1 MARFT
6 TCWGAHGKKQVPPH
20 FWLEYMNC
28 NNQRILDLI
37 DILHASA
44 ARDAE
49 THDSYFAS
57 YYWNISQNASK
68 EKHRTATPGIAGCVT
83 PGGDFF
89 VPSEGR
95 PLLGCEKLLLQ
106 GIPYFRLALGNET
119 EVQLGDLAGNAMS
132 LTVVC
137 ATMMAAMACRQ
148 LRKETQNA
156 NTPSAI
162 IQYLDKKCVLDS
174 YTKSCKWSGRISAT
188 SHHGDI
194 SCPDGDSSF
203 FSDLA
208 ALAKE
213 AVESSVWCT
222 CETSGSMSTAT
233 SFLECTTCRVSCC
246 RNCTGTTAGYNLRG
260 HEMAEVELSDEV
272 HNSSDIQLKLRNI
285 APSTLLFNRE
295 GILEVAALRDGEMR
309 LNGLD
314 TLVFQLHRLKRGRK
328 KWDLVYYARDNNG
341 VGDNIAEF
349 KISVGEMRRKEKGSA
364 ALGVIAELKSF
375 IDRKSTRLNSSHV
388 D

>member
-1 MARFT
+1 MSMLERNLALRI
-6 TCWGAHGKKQVPPH
+6 WLIHYMLGHGKKQVPPH

-57 YYWNISQNASK
+57 FYWNISQNASK

-137 ATMMAAMACRQ
+137 ATMMAALTCRQ
-148 LRKETQNA
+148 LREETQHA
-156 NTPSAI
+156 KTPSAI
-162 IQYLDKKCVLDS
+162 VQYLDKNAFSKAIQSLANGG
-174 YTKSCKWSGRISAT
+174 KISAT
-188 SHHGDI
+188 SQPVDI
-194 SCPDGDSSF
+194 SCPDGDSNF
-203 FSDLA
+203 FQDLA

-213 AVESSVWCT
+213 AVESSVCAHVKRREHVH
-222 CETSGSMSTAT
+222 CHV
-233 SFLECTTCRVSCC
+233 VS
-246 RNCTGTTAGYNLRG
+246 RMRYMPYFVLSKLHWYTAGYNLSG
-260 HEMAEVELSDEV
+260 HEMAEVEL
-272 HNSSDIQLKLRNI
+272 
-285 APSTLLFNRE
+285 
-295 GILEVAALRDGEMR
+295 
-309 LNGLD
+309 
-314 TLVFQLHRLKRGRK
+314 
-328 KWDLVYYARDNNG
+328 
-341 VGDNIAEF
+341 
-349 KISVGEMRRKEKGSA
+349 
-364 ALGVIAELKSF
+364 
-375 IDRKSTRLNSSHV
+375 
-388 D
+388 